1 MSNYMERKTNSAKIR
16 EEKVSKIISGSGPLA
31 IVMIRLVDYLIGLII
46 DFFSLF
52 SDLVS
57 DGYETAYDTTL
68 GNFAGLLGAEKYGIC
83 FDYKALRYVL
93 TILTPPVGVFMG
105 KGLRGW
111 FTIVLSLIVCTIN
124 YPLGILYAFVVTASN
139 RYADRYEK
147 MDKFRV
153 WKIREEIRKEGKETP
168 KDIYFFMGF
177 GLMLAILALPIYLII
192 RYS

>member
-1 MSNYMERKTNSAKIR
+1 MSNYMERKTNSAQVR
-16 EEKVSKIISGSGPLA
+16 QDKVNKIISGSGPLA
-31 IVMIRLVDYLIGLII
+31 IVMIRLIDYLLGLVI

-68 GNFAGLLGAEKYGIC
+68 GNFTGLLGAEKYGIC

-111 FTIVLSLIVCTIN
+111 FTIVLSLIVCT
-124 YPLGILYAFVVTASN
+124 S
-139 RYADRYEK
+139 
-147 MDKFRV
+147 
-153 WKIREEIRKEGKETP
+153 
-168 KDIYFFMGF
+168 
-177 GLMLAILALPIYLII
+177 
-192 RYS
+192 

>member
-1 MSNYMERKTNSAKIR
+1 MSNYMERKTNSAQIR
-16 EEKVSKIISGSGPLA
+16 QDKVNKIISGSGPLA
-31 IVMIRLVDYLIGLII
+31 IVMIRLVDYCIGLII

-57 DGYETAYDTTL
+57 DGYDTAYDTTL
-68 GNFAGLLGAEKYGIC
+68 GSFEGILGSEKEGIC
-83 FDYKALRYVL
+83 FDYKAIRYIL

-111 FTIVLSLIVCTIN
+111 VTIILSLIICSIN
-124 YPLGILYAFVVTASN
+124 YPLGIIYAFIVTAKN

-147 MDKFRV
+147 MEKFRI
-153 WKIREEIRKEGKETP
+153 WKKREELKLNGANP
-168 KDIYFFMGF
+168 KDFTFFI
-177 GLMLAILALPIYLII
+177 GLGMMIAIIALPIYLII